1 MTAAGPDPEPDRPG
15 SPLARLWRR
24 DRARTGDAPT
34 TTSVPDDDAAV
45 GRPGAADRAA
55 SAPEALD
62 GTVVGSDAGPAFPT
76 QPTGPLTSE
85 EAVEAALPRWR
96 VALVEHVGG
105 SSLEDITVLG
115 DAVLDLSAA
124 HPSGLAQLLAG
135 RPTRLSNLFREPD
148 ALPAARRHARAVVA
162 QTQDYAQRYGTA
174 PTYLA
179 IGVASWSG
187 TAGPGPRSDDMAA
200 LAKVATSSFRAIHPS
215 VAASSAPRALEA
227 SAHADDRGSDAGAG
241 SEDGGRRDARG
252 NAPAARPAGERAG
265 LADVAAVETAH
276 PTARGREA
284 TAAGGADGAEAAKDV
299 KGSAAAQEGDTTP
312 VRAAEPSPSASGP
325 SGPDGTTDGPPPRRV
340 NAPVLLRSLTI
351 STAGRGGT
359 DFELTLEPTVEL
371 NTLLVRA
378 LRDHGALIDPVS
390 LAQGAF
396 TGVGFDPSAV
406 LARIGTLGKAVLED
420 FALTD
425 RRLVGSFV
433 HPGQHLVDDLDE
445 LAPGLARH
453 EVVAAL
459 AGSSQVPVPV
469 GAPLPPERAADGDPV
484 LERGVGDLD
493 QAQRRAVDALV
504 GGGHFAIDAPSGS
517 DVVGT
522 VAALLAEAAASGR
535 QALYVT
541 GHRRAADAVSSRL
554 GDLGLGELTFEIAP
568 EPGWRASAANR
579 LLTAMASEPAQAD
592 LSAHAETMDA
602 LVGARARLTAYIE
615 ALHLPRTPWGVS
627 AYDALQAL
635 ARLMSERPA
644 PETAVRLSSEVTSA
658 LDDDARE
665 TAAADL
671 ERAAELGA
679 FTLHAAT
686 TPWFDA
692 DLETEDDARSTLLRL
707 DRLRSQTLPRLREQ
721 IEYVSRETDLTA
733 ATTLGEWQAV
743 LQMLGGMRG
752 TLDVFQ
758 PLVFEQPAVDMVQA
772 TATKQWRLDHGI
784 EMGGVARRRLVRR
797 AKDMMRPGIRVSDLH
812 AALLQVEAQRA
823 VWATHCPTGSWPRL
837 PEGLSAIEDTNEA
850 VRIDVDEL
858 SRVLRP
864 TPGGGDL
871 LDLPFDDLAARLDAL
886 ADDRSALDD
895 LPERTAAVR
904 RARGAGLSELVDDL
918 SRRAVTPGL
927 VGAELELA
935 WWSSVF
941 EQIVATDPAL
951 TGQDGPGLDA
961 LAARFRDLDRRHV
974 TALPVSVLNHVH
986 ARTLDAMRADPD
998 VTKALFAELLEGRLR
1013 TVRDLQE
1020 RHTDLVRAL
1029 RPVVVATPTLV
1040 PQLFP
1045 TTRTVDLVV
1054 LDAVQHVPLEMLLAA
1069 IARGRQVVVVGDVRS
1084 ASTPAVRE
1092 LARVLPTL
1100 TLRSDAT
1107 RRDPHLVGFLARHGY
1122 DGVLAPA
1129 PLPAS
1134 RSTVHLHVTEGLGMP
1149 DPSSG
1154 AVESTQAELDRVV
1167 ELAIEHAMTRPEQT
1181 LGVVAFTPAH
1191 AARIR
1196 EALLAEVRRNPGL
1209 AGFFAGSRP
1218 EPVVVADLTG
1228 VAGLTRDA
1236 IILTLGFGKTPH
1248 GRVLHRFG
1256 LVGEAGGDALLLDA
1270 VGASRERLDVVSCF
1284 RADELDPDRLRGA
1297 GARLLSDLLEF
1308 AEERDGKADPLELWN
1323 GVDVAR
1329 GTDRLVLDLAER
1341 LWRTG
1346 LVVETDFGPA
1356 GSDRVP
1362 LVVGHPDVPGELLVA
1377 VLTDDEAYV
1386 AQPSV
1391 RVRERQRRERLERL
1405 GWTVVQVW
1413 SAAAFL
1419 DPEKEAERIRRAVL
1433 AVRDA
1438 RLGVG
1443 RQSVVTGA
1451 TPLPRTTAASRRH
1464 VGPSAPEPVMPV
1476 VPAEPVVP
1484 VDPATPLPVAH
1495 TAEPA
1500 GSGEPTSSAE
1510 PASSG
1515 AAASSDDPADD
1526 GGASGDAPADGAS
1539 GDAESGRRSGRR
1551 RVVRP
1556 GSERET
1562 VLGSTSDDVDSEGAE
1577 RRDESNDERLR
1588 RDVPPH
1594 WQ

>member
-1 MTAAGPDPEPDRPG
+1 M
-15 SPLARLWRR
+15 
-24 DRARTGDAPT
+24 
-34 TTSVPDDDAAV
+34 V
-45 GRPGAADRAA
+45 GRD
-55 SAPEALD
+55 E
-62 GTVVGSDAGPAFPT
+62 GPALLT

-148 ALPAARRHARAVVA
+148 ALPTARRHARAVVA

-200 LAKVATSSFRAIHPS
+200 LAKVATSSFRAIRPE
-215 VAASSAPRALEA
+215 VAASSAPLALEA
-227 SAHADDRGSDAGAG
+227 RAHADDGG
-241 SEDGGRRDARG
+241 SEDGDATGARRDRSE
-252 NAPAARPAGERAG
+252 ARPAGERAG

-276 PTARGREA
+276 PTGRGREA
-284 TAAGGADGAEAAKDV
+284 AAAEGADGPNATAGRGDDGAEAAKDV
-299 KGSAAAQEGDTTP
+299 KGSAAVQDGDTTA
-312 VRAAEPSPSASGP
+312 VRAAEPGPSASVP
-325 SGPDGTTDGPPPRRV
+325 SAPDPADGAPAPRRV

-351 STAGRGGT
+351 STAGRSGT

-406 LARIGTLGKAVLED
+406 LARIGTLGAAVLED
-420 FALTD
+420 FSLTD

-433 HPGQHLVDDLDE
+433 HPGQHLVDDLDD

-459 AGSSQVPVPV
+459 AGSSQVTVPV
-469 GAPLPPERAADGDPV
+469 GTPLPPERSADGDPV

-504 GGGHFAIDAPSGS
+504 AGGHFAIDAPSGS

-579 LLTAMASEPAQAD
+579 LLTAMASEPAQTD
-592 LSAHAETMDA
+592 LSVHAETMDA

-615 ALHLPRTPWGVS
+615 ALHLPRAPWGVS

-635 ARLMSERPA
+635 ARLTSERPA

-658 LDDDARE
+658 LDDDTRAG
-665 TAAADL
+665 AAADL

-707 DRLRSQTLPRLREQ
+707 DRLRTQTLPRLREQ
-721 IEYVSRETDLTA
+721 IEYVSGATDLTA
-733 ATTLGEWQAV
+733 ATTLGEWQDV

-797 AKDMMRPGIRVSDLH
+797 AKDMLRPGIRVSDVH

-850 VRIDVDEL
+850 VRIDVEEL
-858 SRVLRP
+858 SRVLAP
-864 TPGGGDL
+864 TPGGGAL

-886 ADDRSALDD
+886 AEDRSALDD

-904 RARGAGLSELVDDL
+904 RARGAGLAELVDDL

-927 VGAELELA
+927 VSTELELA

-986 ARTLDAMRADPD
+986 ARTVEAMRADPD
-998 VTKALFAELLEGRLR
+998 TTKALFSELLEGRLR
-1013 TVRDLQE
+1013 TVRDLYE
-1020 RHTDLVRAL
+1020 RHTELVRAL

-1107 RRDPHLVGFLARHGY
+1107 RRDPHLVGFLTKHGY

-1134 RSTVHLHVTEGLGMP
+1134 RATVHLHVTEGLGMP
-1149 DPSSG
+1149 DPVSG

-1167 ELAIEHAMTRPEQT
+1167 ELAIEHAMLRPEQT
-1181 LGVVAFTPAH
+1181 LGIVAVTPAH

-1297 GARLLSDLLEF
+1297 GARLLADLLAF

-1356 GSDRVP
+1356 GADRVP

-1419 DPEKEAERIRRAVL
+1419 DPEKEAERIRRAAL

-1443 RQSVVTGA
+1443 RQPVVTGA
-1451 TPLPRTTAASRRH
+1451 TPVVRTASAARRH
-1464 VGPSAPEPVMPV
+1464 VEPSAPEPV
-1476 VPAEPVVP
+1476 
-1484 VDPATPLPVAH
+1484 L
-1495 TAEPA
+1495 
-1500 GSGEPTSSAE
+1500 
-1510 PASSG
+1510 PASSDERGTDGEASTPPDATPSG
-1515 AAASSDDPADD
+1515 ATDD
-1526 GGASGDAPADGAS
+1526 GSQ
-1539 GDAESGRRSGRR
+1539 GRRSARR

-1556 GSERET
+1556 GTERET
-1562 VLGSTSDDVDSEGAE
+1562 VLGSTSDDVDPDSAE
-1577 RRDESNDERLR
+1577 PGGDANDERLR

>member
-24 DRARTGDAPT
+24 DRARTGDASPT
-34 TTSVPDDDAAV
+34 TSAPDNGAAV
-45 GRPGAADRAA
+45 GRPSTADGAEAVPD
-55 SAPEALD
+55 ALD

-76 QPTGPLTSE
+76 QPSGPLTSE

-200 LAKVATSSFRAIHPS
+200 LAKVATSSFRTIRPE
-215 VAASSAPRALEA
+215 VAASVPLALEA
-227 SAHADDRGSDAGAG
+227 SAYVDDRGS
-241 SEDGGRRDARG
+241 EDGSGTDARRS
-252 NAPAARPAGERAG
+252 APAVRPAGERAG
-265 LADVAAVETAH
+265 LADVAAVESAH
-276 PTARGREA
+276 RTARGQEV
-284 TAAGGADGAEAAKDV
+284 TLAGGADGAEAAKDV
-299 KGSAAAQEGDTTP
+299 KGSAASADGEAASGA
-312 VRAAEPSPSASGP
+312 AAEPSPSASGP
-325 SGPDGTTDGPPPRRV
+325 SAPDAPTVARATAGPDAPHDGPPPRRV

-420 FALTD
+420 FTLTD

-453 EVVAAL
+453 EVIAAL

-658 LDDDARE
+658 LDDDARAS
-665 TAAADL
+665 AAADL

-733 ATTLGEWQAV
+733 ATTLREWQDV

-837 PEGLSAIEDTNEA
+837 PEGLSSIEDTNEA

-858 SRVLRP
+858 ARVLRP

-904 RARGAGLSELVDDL
+904 RARAAGLSDLVDDL

-1013 TVRDLQE
+1013 TVRDLYE
-1020 RHTDLVRAL
+1020 RHADLVRAL

-1107 RRDPHLVGFLARHGY
+1107 RRDPHLVRFLVEHGY

-1134 RSTVHLHVTEGLGMP
+1134 RATVHLHVTEGLGMP
-1149 DPSSG
+1149 DPVSG

-1167 ELAIEHAMTRPEQT
+1167 ELAIEHAMLRPEQT

-1297 GARLLSDLLEF
+1297 GSRLLADLLAF

-1451 TPLPRTTAASRRH
+1451 TPLPRTASAGRRGVH
-1464 VGPSAPEPVMPV
+1464 PSAPEPVMPV
-1476 VPAEPVVP
+1476 APASPVEPVAP
-1484 VDPATPLPVAH
+1484 AAPLAQADDPGASDSVSSSGGPSS
-1495 TAEPA
+1495 
-1500 GSGEPTSSAE
+1500 SGEPGSEPSAE
-1510 PASSG
+1510 SSG
-1515 AAASSDDPADD
+1515 PAEVSAEGAPGEVD
-1526 GGASGDAPADGAS
+1526 GG
-1539 GDAESGRRSGRR
+1539 RRGRR

-1556 GSERET
+1556 GTERET
-1562 VLGSTSDDVDSEGAE
+1562 VLGSTSDDVDSEAAE
-1577 RRDESNDERLR
+1577 RGDDSNDERLR

>member
-34 TTSVPDDDAAV
+34 TAPAPGDDAAV
-45 GRPGAADRAA
+45 RTAAQPPSG
-55 SAPEALD
+55 SAEAE
-62 GTVVGSDAGPAFPT
+62 GTVVGRDEGPAVPT

-115 DAVLDLSAA
+115 DAVLDLSSA

-148 ALPAARRHARAVVA
+148 ALPTARRHARAVVA

-187 TAGPGPRSDDMAA
+187 TAGPGPGPRSDDMAA
-200 LAKVATSSFRAIHPS
+200 LAKVATSSFRAVHPAL
-215 VAASSAPRALEA
+215 AASSSPLALEA
-227 SAHADDRGSDAGAG
+227 SART
-241 SEDGGRRDARG
+241 SEDG
-252 NAPAARPAGERAG
+252 NATGTR
-265 LADVAAVETAH
+265 
-276 PTARGREA
+276 
-284 TAAGGADGAEAAKDV
+284 GADGAEAAKDV
-299 KGSAAAQEGDTTP
+299 KGSAAPPEGDTTA

-325 SGPDGTTDGPPPRRV
+325 SAPDPTGDGPPPRRV

-351 STAGRGGT
+351 STAGRSGT

-406 LARIGTLGKAVLED
+406 LARIGTLGAAVLED
-420 FALTD
+420 FSLTD

-459 AGSSQVPVPV
+459 AGSSQVTVPV
-469 GAPLPPERAADGDPV
+469 GTPLPPERAADGDPV

-504 GGGHFAIDAPSGS
+504 AGGHFAIDAPSGS

-554 GDLGLGELTFEIAP
+554 GDLGLGELTFEIAA

-579 LLTAMASEPAQAD
+579 LLTAMASEPAQTD
-592 LSAHAETMDA
+592 LSVHAETMDA

-615 ALHLPRTPWGVS
+615 ALHLPRAPWGVS

-658 LDDDARE
+658 LDDDTRAG
-665 TAAADL
+665 AAADL
-671 ERAAELGA
+671 ERAADLGA

-707 DRLRSQTLPRLREQ
+707 DRLRTQTLPRLREQ

-797 AKDMMRPGIRVSDLH
+797 AKDMLRPGIRVSDLH

-850 VRIDVDEL
+850 VRIDVEEL
-858 SRVLRP
+858 SRVLAP
-864 TPGGGDL
+864 TPGGGAL
-871 LDLPFDDLAARLDAL
+871 LDLSFDDLGARLDAL
-886 ADDRSALDD
+886 AEDRSALDD

-904 RARGAGLSELVDDL
+904 RARAAGLSELVDDL
-918 SRRAVTPGL
+918 SRRAVAPGL
-927 VGAELELA
+927 VGTELELA

-986 ARTLDAMRADPD
+986 ARTVEAMRVDPEA
-998 VTKALFAELLEGRLR
+998 TKALFSELIEGRLR
-1013 TVRDLQE
+1013 TVRDLHE
-1020 RHTDLVRAL
+1020 RHTELVRAL

-1069 IARGRQVVVVGDVRS
+1069 IARGRQIVVVGDVRS

-1107 RRDPHLVGFLARHGY
+1107 RRDPHLVGFLTKHGY

-1134 RSTVHLHVTEGLGMP
+1134 RATVHLHVTDGLGMP
-1149 DPSSG
+1149 DPVSG

-1181 LGVVAFTPAH
+1181 LGVVAVTPAH

-1297 GARLLSDLLEF
+1297 GARLLADLLAF
-1308 AEERDGKADPLELWN
+1308 AEERDGKADALELWN

-1356 GSDRVP
+1356 GADRVP

-1419 DPEKEAERIRRAVL
+1419 DPEKEAERIRRAAL

-1451 TPLPRTTAASRRH
+1451 TSLPRTASAARRR
-1464 VGPSAPEPVMPV
+1464 VEPSAPEPVL
-1476 VPAEPVVP
+1476 PVVP
-1484 VDPATPLPVAH
+1484 VAPVAQ
-1495 TAEPA
+1495 A
-1500 GSGEPTSSAE
+1500 GEPTGSGE

-1515 AAASSDDPADD
+1515 GTTPSGESGTDADVNTTPEAPTEGTPDD
-1526 GGASGDAPADGAS
+1526 GST
-1539 GDAESGRRSGRR
+1539 GRRGARR

-1556 GSERET
+1556 GTERES
-1562 VLGSTSDDVDSEGAE
+1562 VLGSTSDDVDADGAE
-1577 RRDESNDERLR
+1577 RGGDANDERLR

>member
-34 TTSVPDDDAAV
+34 TTSVPDDAASP
-45 GRPGAADRAA
+45 PGAPLAA
-55 SAPEALD
+55 ESVD
-62 GTVVGSDAGPAFPT
+62 GTVVGPHDGPATPAT
-76 QPTGPLTSE
+76 PAGPLTSE

-200 LAKVATSSFRAIHPS
+200 LARVATSSFRTLHPA
-215 VAASSAPRALEA
+215 VAASSSPLQLEA
-227 SAHADDRGSDAGAG
+227 AVRTDDDAVRPRGD
-241 SEDGGRRDARG
+241 
-252 NAPAARPAGERAG
+252 RAG
-265 LADVAAVETAH
+265 LDDVAAVESAGLREVTG
-276 PTARGREA
+276 ARGV
-284 TAAGGADGAEAAKDV
+284 GGAEAAKDV
-299 KGSAAAQEGDTTP
+299 KGSAAVPGGEATAERP
-312 VRAAEPSPSASGP
+312 AEPSPSASVP
-325 SGPDGTTDGPPPRRV
+325 PTPDVTTSASAPPTPDATEETPTPRRV

-406 LARIGTLGKAVLED
+406 LARIGTLGAAVLED
-420 FALTD
+420 FTLTD

-469 GAPLPPERAADGDPV
+469 GPPLPPERTADGDPL

-554 GDLGLGELTFEIAP
+554 GDLGLGELTFEIAA

-579 LLTAMASEPAQAD
+579 LLTAMASEPAQTD

-615 ALHLPRTPWGVS
+615 ALHLPRSPWGVS

-658 LDDDARE
+658 LDDDAR
-665 TAAADL
+665 AAAAAAL

-707 DRLRSQTLPRLREQ
+707 DRLRTQTLPRLREQ
-721 IEYVSRETDLTA
+721 IEYVSRETDLTT

-752 TLDVFQ
+752 TLDVFL

-772 TATKQWRLDHGI
+772 TATKQWRVDHGI

-797 AKDMMRPGIRVSDLH
+797 AKDMLRPGVRVSDLH
-812 AALLQVEAQRA
+812 AALQQVEAQRA

-858 SRVLRP
+858 ARVLGP
-864 TPGGGDL
+864 TPGGGAL

-918 SRRAVTPGL
+918 SRRAVAPGL
-927 VGAELELA
+927 VAPELELA

-998 VTKALFAELLEGRLR
+998 ATKALFSELLEGRLR
-1013 TVRDLQE
+1013 TVRDLHE
-1020 RHTDLVRAL
+1020 RHADLLRAL

-1045 TTRTVDLVV
+1045 TTRTLDLVV

-1107 RRDPHLVGFLARHGY
+1107 RRDPHLVGFLGRHGY

-1149 DPSSG
+1149 DPASG

-1167 ELAIEHAMTRPEQT
+1167 ELAIEHAMMRPEQT
-1181 LGVVAFTPAH
+1181 LGIVAVTPSH

-1209 AGFFAGSRP
+1209 AGFFAGNRP

-1284 RADELDPDRLRGA
+1284 RADELDPDRLRGG
-1297 GARLLSDLLEF
+1297 GARLLADLLGF
-1308 AEERDGKADPLELWN
+1308 AAERDGQADPLELWN

-1329 GTDRLVLDLAER
+1329 GSDRLVLDLAER
-1341 LWRTG
+1341 LWRAG
-1346 LVVETDFGPA
+1346 LVVETDFGPD

-1433 AVRDA
+1433 KSRDVRVGAVRA
-1438 RLGVG
+1438 TVA
-1443 RQSVVTGA
+1443 TGA
-1451 TPLPRTTAASRRH
+1451 IPLPRAAVASSSA
-1464 VGPSAPEPVMPV
+1464 GPARPVASGSPEPGSPDEHGS
-1476 VPAEPVVP
+1476 PA
-1484 VDPATPLPVAH
+1484 PAP

-1500 GSGEPTSSAE
+1500 PAGDAGPTAE
-1510 PASSG
+1510 PST
-1515 AAASSDDPADD
+1515 AAAVDDASDDA
-1526 GGASGDAPADGAS
+1526 A
-1539 GDAESGRRSGRR
+1539 RRGRR
-1551 RVVRP
+1551 RVVRQ
-1556 GSERET
+1556 GTEREA
-1562 VLGSTSDDVDSEGAE
+1562 VLGSTSDDVDADTPEGG
-1577 RRDESNDERLR
+1577 DDSNDDRLR

-1594 WQ
+1594 W